1 MRYPQFGAGGKYA
14 ILSEAT
20 QRGEE
25 AEKEAEDEGD
35 LKAVHQAIKRKGIK
49 TLIEGLPADQKAE
62 AVAGK

>member
-1 MRYPQFGAGGKYA
+1 MLSYL
-14 ILSEAT
+14 LSEAT
-20 QRGEE
+20 QRGLQQMQEE

-35 LKAVHQAIKRKGIK
+35 LKADHQAIKRKGIK